1 MIRNIT
7 SRRPSASMA
16 VATIAVALACAG
28 SATAG
33 SLITSAQVQN
43 NSLKSVDVKNKSLKF
58 RDLAAGAR
66 TQLKGAPGP
75 QGPQGPK
82 GDAGDGSGGP
92 AAVSG
97 YEQVSQATESSN
109 SSVKSIT
116 VECPAG
122 KKALSA
128 GASLPV
134 GSAVIT
140 NIRVS
145 DDGNAAT
152 LAAGDNPDS
161 ASPWALTGRVVCANA
176 S

>member
-66 TQLKGAPGP
+66 TQLKGAP
-75 QGPQGPK
+75 GPQGPK

-161 ASPWALTGRVVCANA
+161 DNPWALTGRVVCANA